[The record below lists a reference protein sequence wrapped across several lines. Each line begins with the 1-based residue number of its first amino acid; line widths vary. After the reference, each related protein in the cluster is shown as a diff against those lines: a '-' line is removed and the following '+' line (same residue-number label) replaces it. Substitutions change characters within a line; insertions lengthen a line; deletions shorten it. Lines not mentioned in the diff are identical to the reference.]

1 MPVSLKFNTQSTFLN
16 GAVNTTSNPSI
27 DNATAVD
34 VFSNDFSSLTAEDIA
49 KRMFLGKNELNYE
62 TDFSSNNSGVI
73 TSLQESL
80 QRLQQDLRSATEED
94 VIAGLENQIET
105 LTNEINQKSALI
117 DTTRALDDL
126 GNITDDDPSS
136 EVYNPDFP
144 INSVSFN
151 YSQGISNSDRSTS
164 EDRNARG
171 PNVGFPNG
179 NDIVRAAANNAGFGN
194 TRDEGTIQDSFLDS
208 IQIIRKYQED

>member
-16 GAVNTTSNPSI
+16 GAVSTASNLSIENTS
-27 DNATAVD
+27 AVN
-34 VFSNDFSSLTAEDIA
+34 VFANTFSSLSAEDIA
-49 KRMFLGKNELNYE
+49 KKMFSGKNELNYE
-62 TDFSSNNSGVI
+62 ADFSADNSGVVA
-73 TSLQESL
+73 TLQGRLEGLQTDLESA
-80 QRLQQDLRSATEED
+80 SEPD
-94 VIAGLENQIET
+94 VIASLENEIET

-126 GNITDDDPSS
+126 DEITGDDPSS

-151 YSQGISNSDRSTS
+151 YSQEISNSDRSNS
-164 EDRNARG
+164 EDRNTRG

-179 NDIVRAAANNAGFGN
+179 NNIVRAADPNAGFGN
-194 TRDEGTIQDSFLDS
+194 TSDKGTVQDSFLDS
-208 IQIIRKYQED
+208 IQIIRKYQD